1 MIARRR
7 LLIGLS
13 AVGAMAQTA
22 PFARGTYPDRA
33 IRLVVPFPPGT
44 NSEIAARVIADRLVA
59 RFGQPVIV
67 ENRPGGAGGTVGAAS
82 VAQAEP
88 DGYTLL
94 VSPPGPLVTAGALY
108 KNLGYDPSTSFT
120 PITLLFSSPQLL
132 AVSKTLQATSV
143 QDIVAHARSNP
154 GRVSFASPGYGT
166 QPHLLGELFK
176 LLAQI
181 EITHVP
187 YRGPAAA
194 VTDLL
199 SGQVQ
204 LYFESSPTILPLAQD
219 GKLNVVAVA
228 AERRISAL
236 PDVPTTAESGFPDLV
251 GGFWSGVLAP
261 ARTPQ
266 PIIRQLN
273 VAIGEVMQSADMQN
287 TLAKLGA
294 QPRANTPEEFALF
307 LAAERA
313 KWSAV
318 IKDAGIRIEGASR

>member
-1 MIARRR
+1 MITRRS
-7 LLIGLS
+7 LLVGL
-13 AVGAMAQTA
+13 AATGAMAQT
-22 PFARGTYPDRA
+22 PSFARGTYPDRT
-33 IRLVVPFPPGT
+33 IRLVVPFPPAT
-44 NSEIAARVIADRLVA
+44 NSEIASRVVASRLQM

-82 VAQAEP
+82 VARAEP

-108 KNLGYDPSTSFT
+108 TNLGYDPSTSFA
-120 PITLLFSSPQLL
+120 PIALLFNSPQLL
-132 AVSKTLQATSV
+132 AVSKHLQATSLDDV
-143 QDIVAHARSNP
+143 VAHARRNSGKIN
-154 GRVSFASPGYGT
+154 FASPGYGT
-166 QPHLLGELFK
+166 QPHLLGELLSLRAK
-176 LLAQI
+176 I
-181 EITHVP
+181 ELTHLP

-199 SGQVQ
+199 SGRVQ

-228 AERRISAL
+228 GERRIDAL

-261 ARTPQ
+261 AGTPQ
-266 PIIRQLN
+266 PIIQQLN
-273 VAIGEVMQSADMQN
+273 LAIGEVMQSTEMQR
-287 TLAKLGA
+287 TLVQFSA
-294 QPRANTPEEFALF
+294 QPRANSPEEFALF
-307 LAAERA
+307 IAAERA

-318 IKDAGIRIEGASR
+318 IKEANLRIERTPK